1 MVFRRQYSLNKIN
14 YEINGQKTMF
24 GRDNLIFK
32 TLNLPKKQTFQN
44 LCNNFKIKKF
54 SQNIKVKLIVINI

>member
-1 MVFRRQYSLNKIN
+1 
-14 YEINGQKTMF
+14 MF

-32 TLNLPKKQTFQN
+32 TVNLPKKQTFQN